1 MIDLRSVADQ
11 YYGHGAEDYLLSDA
25 DLLTDT
31 WKGIN
36 LNKDDINNM
45 NQVIILTISTVI
57 KLLLCVSIFII

>member
-1 MIDLRSVADQ
+1 MADQ
-11 YYGHGAEDYLLSDA
+11 YYGHGAEDYLLSAA
-25 DLLTDT
+25 DLLTDK

-45 NQVIILTISTVI
+45 NQVLLLTISTVI